1 MKPAEA
7 ERRARFLLEARALGF
22 RDLSLLRAMER
33 APRAL
38 FLAQRY
44 EDLAWRDL
52 ALPIPCGQ
60 SATPPYAVAAMIEAL
75 EPRPEHRVLEI
86 GVGTGYSTALL
97 AQCAGEV
104 VGLERAEPLAAE
116 AAARLRALGLDN
128 VDLRWAD
135 GLAPPPLGGKF
146 DRILVGA
153 LLPPLGGPI
162 DALLA
167 PGGRIVGAGKN
178 MDGGQFIALR
188 DARGERAGAAGRPAV
203 RGFSALIPGLIRAI

>member
-22 RDLSLLRAMER
+22 RDLALLRAMER

-38 FLAQRY
+38 FLPQRY

-60 SATPPYAVAAMIEAL
+60 SATPPYTVAAMIEAL
-75 EPRPEHRVLEI
+75 EPLAEHRVLEI

-97 AQCAGEV
+97 AQCAREV
-104 VGLERAEPLAAE
+104 VALERAEPLAAE
-116 AAARLRALGLDN
+116 AAARLRTLGLDN

-135 GLAPPPLGGKF
+135 GLAPPSLGGVF
-146 DRILVGA
+146 DRILIGA
-153 LLPPLGGPI
+153 LAPAQSGPL

-167 PGGRIVGAGKN
+167 PGGRIVGAAKGV
-178 MDGGQFIALR
+178 DGRQVIAVR
-188 DARGERAGAAGRPAV
+188 DAHGARAPSGRKVAM
-203 RGFSALIPGLIRAI
+203 RGFSALIPGLIMAI